1 MKLPNIKLPRWN
13 LRKLR
18 RFQVWLLLIAALL
31 IIAWIVVDMNMRP
44 IIVNM
49 AEAKVRALAVK
60 AINDAV
66 QSTVSADPD
75 YTDLVEPV
83 TDGEGRITLLKADT
97 LKMNQLST
105 QATLAT
111 QQRLNDIGDQ
121 GVSIPLGSITGS
133 HILEGAGPNINVKTI
148 PVGSVTAEFTSE
160 FESAGINQTRHK
172 IYLKVRAEISIVVPS
187 QAKSVEVIVPVL
199 VSENIIVGQVPE
211 YYLHNEN
218 PGDSLELV
226 PNP

>member
-1 MKLPNIKLPRWN
+1 M
-13 LRKLR
+13 
-18 RFQVWLLLIAALL
+18 
-31 IIAWIVVDMNMRP
+31 
-44 IIVNM
+44 
-49 AEAKVRALAVK
+49 
-60 AINDAV
+60 
-66 QSTVSADPD
+66 
-75 YTDLVEPV
+75 
-83 TDGEGRITLLKADT
+83 
-97 LKMNQLST
+97 
-105 QATLAT
+105 
-111 QQRLNDIGDQ
+111 
-121 GVSIPLGSITGS
+121 GSITGS